1 MPSDPATEPRYRPQP
16 ALYPFTSRWCHVAGH
31 RLHYL
36 DEGPVDT
43 GPTQARVHGPVLLF
57 VHGNPSWSFLYR
69 DLIRQ
74 LRGRWRCVAP
84 DLAGLG
90 LSATPPRPLRP
101 AEHAAVVAE
110 FLDALGLDD
119 LVLVG
124 HDWGGPI
131 GLAAVLRRPAAV
143 RGMVLANSF
152 AWPLQGSWRMQ
163 VFSRLAGSW
172 AAALAS
178 RCCNAF
184 LAVGLRLAIRRRP
197 IEPAVLDGYF
207 GPFRARTR
215 RGVMQRLARELLAS
229 RGFLAALERD
239 LGALAQQPALL
250 CWGGRDPFIGAAER
264 RHFERLFPHH
274 DRLVLPAAGHFV
286 PEDAPQAMA
295 GAIASAVALW

>member
-1 MPSDPATEPRYRPQP
+1 MPSDPAAEPRYRPPP
-16 ALYPFTSRWCHVAGH
+16 ALYPFPSRWCHVAGH

-36 DEGPVDT
+36 DEGPVHA
-43 GPTQARVHGPVLLF
+43 GPSLSATDGPVLLF
-57 VHGNPSWSFLYR
+57 LHGNPSWSFLYR
-69 DLIRQ
+69 DLIRA

-84 DLAGLG
+84 DLPGLG

-101 AEHAAVVAE
+101 GEYAEVVGA

-119 LVLVG
+119 MVLVG

-131 GLAAVLRRPAAV
+131 GLAAALRRPAAV
-143 RGMVLANSF
+143 RGIVLANSF

-163 VFSRLAGSW
+163 IFSRLAGSP

-184 LAVGLRLAIRRRP
+184 LAVGLRVAIRRRP
-197 IEPAVLDGYF
+197 IEPAVLGGYV
-207 GPFRARTR
+207 GPFRARSR
-215 RGVMQRLARELLAS
+215 RVVMPHLAGELLAG
-229 RGFLAALERD
+229 REFLAGLERD
-239 LGALAQQPALL
+239 LGAMAQQPALL

>member
-1 MPSDPATEPRYRPQP
+1 MPSDPAAEPRYRPPP
-16 ALYPFTSRWCHVAGH
+16 ALYPFPSRWCDVAGH

-43 GPTQARVHGPVLLF
+43 GPTQARAHGPVLLF
-57 VHGNPSWSFLYR
+57 LHGNPSWSFLYR

-74 LRGRWRCVAP
+74 LRGRRRCVAP
-84 DLAGLG
+84 DLPGLG

-110 FLDALGLDD
+110 FLDALGLHD

-131 GLAAVLRRPAAV
+131 GLAA
-143 RGMVLANSF
+143 
-152 AWPLQGSWRMQ
+152 
-163 VFSRLAGSW
+163 
-172 AAALAS
+172 
-178 RCCNAF
+178 
-184 LAVGLRLAIRRRP
+184 
-197 IEPAVLDGYF
+197 
-207 GPFRARTR
+207 
-215 RGVMQRLARELLAS
+215 
-229 RGFLAALERD
+229 LERN

-274 DRLVLPAAGHFV
+274 DTLVLPAAGHFV